1 MTGGSETYTGM
12 NMTQAHTG
20 MNVNAEEFLE
30 VLDDILLALQK
41 DDVSKADQDKIL
53 GLNYGLKN
61 EVVGR

>member
-41 DDVSKADQDKIL
+41 NDVSKADQDKIL